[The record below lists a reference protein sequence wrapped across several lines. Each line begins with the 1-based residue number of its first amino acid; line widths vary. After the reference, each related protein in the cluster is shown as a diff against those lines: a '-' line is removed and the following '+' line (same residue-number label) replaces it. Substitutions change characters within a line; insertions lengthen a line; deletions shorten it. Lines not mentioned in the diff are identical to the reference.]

1 METIRPDSK
10 PLHFARLLL
19 PAFTLLALFGV
30 VMRYKIGWE
39 FPYLNQK
46 NLQHAH
52 SHFAF
57 AGWVSQCLMAAMV
70 ACLPTLAGTRYRRL
84 LAANIIT
91 AYGMLLAFA
100 AQGYGLYAIAF
111 STLSIF
117 VSVAFCIMFLR
128 DLRELPEANWFRAG
142 LFFNVFSMTGTLVL
156 IVMMASGRINQHIYL
171 ASVYW
176 YLHFQ
181 YNGWF
186 LFAGIGLFSAYMRA
200 RIGTFIIPN
209 AVYRLLVWSCL
220 PAYGLSVLWLKL
232 PWAVYFAVVL
242 ASLAQCLGW
251 FFLMRQILH
260 KKLPWKQTAHTA
272 MLFAATALSIKFL
285 LQLVSVIPAVST
297 LAFGFRP
304 VVIAYLH
311 LVLLAGISTFLLG
324 YLFASGTLHDHGR
337 ARKALW
343 LFLAGVFMNELV
355 LGIQGVA
362 SFVYWPVPWAN
373 TMLFAAAGLM
383 FVALLALHSGYQPLN
398 KDK

>member
-117 VSVAFCIMFLR
+117 VSVAF
-128 DLRELPEANWFRAG
+128 
-142 LFFNVFSMTGTLVL
+142 SM
-156 IVMMASGRINQHIYL
+156 
-171 ASVYW
+171 
-176 YLHFQ
+176 
-181 YNGWF
+181 
-186 LFAGIGLFSAYMRA
+186 
-200 RIGTFIIPN
+200 
-209 AVYRLLVWSCL
+209 
-220 PAYGLSVLWLKL
+220 
-232 PWAVYFAVVL
+232 
-242 ASLAQCLGW
+242 
-251 FFLMRQILH
+251 
-260 KKLPWKQTAHTA
+260 
-272 MLFAATALSIKFL
+272 
-285 LQLVSVIPAVST
+285 
-297 LAFGFRP
+297 
-304 VVIAYLH
+304 
-311 LVLLAGISTFLLG
+311 
-324 YLFASGTLHDHGR
+324 
-337 ARKALW
+337 
-343 LFLAGVFMNELV
+343 
-355 LGIQGVA
+355 
-362 SFVYWPVPWAN
+362 
-373 TMLFAAAGLM
+373 
-383 FVALLALHSGYQPLN
+383 
-398 KDK
+398 